1 MHCTSAADFLI
12 DLEYWQNISSL
23 FLASYQL
30 VVPNRRPSSWPTPKN
45 TSGERFQVWVQTLS
59 NVSDIMWLLTY
70 LALLVKEK
78 FPGEFLISLNVFKHF
93 KNKFYFP
100 NFFS

>member
-1 MHCTSAADFLI
+1 
-12 DLEYWQNISSL
+12 
-23 FLASYQL
+23 
-30 VVPNRRPSSWPTPKN
+30 
-45 TSGERFQVWVQTLS
+45 
-59 NVSDIMWLLTY
+59 MWLLTY

-93 KNKFYFP
+93 KNKFNFP